1 MLLGEFAAYITAYF
15 GYDKVLP
22 MNTGVEAV
30 ETAIKL
36 CRHWAYLVKGIAANK
51 AQIIVCEQ
59 NFHGRTSAVIS
70 FSSDPTATKIL
81 VLTCPVLL
89 KFLLMI

>member
-1 MLLGEFAAYITAYF
+1 MDIQRLTRVIVIPQLLTALIEQAEKLTLTSRAFHNDLLGEYEKFITQYF

-36 CRHWAYLVKGIAANK
+36 RDAGDMRK
-51 AQIIVCEQ
+51 
-59 NFHGRTSAVIS
+59 R
-70 FSSDPTATKIL
+70 D
-81 VLTCPVLL
+81 
-89 KFLLMI
+89 

>member
-1 MLLGEFAAYITAYF
+1 LCRLFIEQSQKLTLTSRAFHSDMLGEYARYITRYF

-36 CRHWAYLVKGIAANK
+36 L
-51 AQIIVCEQ
+51 
-59 NFHGRTSAVIS
+59 
-70 FSSDPTATKIL
+70 P
-81 VLTCPVLL
+81 
-89 KFLLMI
+89 

>member
-1 MLLGEFAAYITAYF
+1 MIEQSQKLTLTSRAFYNNVLGEYAEFITKYF

-36 CRHWAYLVKGIAANK
+36 CRNWAYEVTGI
-51 AQIIVCEQ
+51 
-59 NFHGRTSAVIS
+59 
-70 FSSDPTATKIL
+70 
-81 VLTCPVLL
+81 
-89 KFLLMI
+89 